1 MKIVYSDKKT
11 GRSAQAEIAED
22 MKPLLLNRRVGDVVD
37 GAVIGLSGYKLQI
50 TGGSDKSGFPMDAAL
65 QGSGKRGML
74 RPASSSG
81 RNKGVRIRRT
91 VAGST
96 VSENTEQVNA
106 VIVEYGA
113 KSIDEVLPKKEKP
126 AKDKAAGG
134 AQEAKQ

>member
-1 MKIVYSDKKT
+1 MVYSDKKT
-11 GRSAQAEIAED
+11 GRSAQAEITDE
-22 MKPLLLNRRVGDVVD
+22 MKPLLLNRRIGDVVD

-50 TGGSDKSGFPMDAAL
+50 TGGSDKSGFPMDASL
-65 QGSGKRGML
+65 QGSGKRSML
-74 RPASSSG
+74 SQAKRSG
-81 RNKGVRIRRT
+81 RDKGVRTRRT
-91 VAGST
+91 VAGSM

-126 AKDKAAGG
+126 AGE